1 MAKKPRIKKSSALK
15 VVKTVAGR
23 LDNLII
29 GSTHDAPSSHP
40 VHDRNLLDR
49 KFKEM
54 KGE

>member
-1 MAKKPRIKKSSALK
+1 MAKKPGTKKSQALK
-15 VVKTVAGR
+15 TVKAVAGR

-40 VHDRNLLDR
+40 VHNKDLLDR